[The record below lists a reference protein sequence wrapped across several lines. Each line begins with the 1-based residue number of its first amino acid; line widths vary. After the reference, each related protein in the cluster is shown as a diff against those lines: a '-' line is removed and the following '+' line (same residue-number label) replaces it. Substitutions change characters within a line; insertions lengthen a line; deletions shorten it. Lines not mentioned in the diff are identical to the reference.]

1 MRVTICAS
9 EPTVLREVRIGQL
22 FLPRDAHL
30 CELVCVLF
38 VRPELDVGELV
49 NWRSTEHEAP
59 VVVLGCRVGPG
70 ETGYLPPG
78 RAVRIHLDTP
88 VSLLEAEAPLQ
99 LRERRPDAPPP
110 DSPPMRL

>member
-1 MRVTICAS
+1 MRVTICAP
-9 EPTVLREVRIGQL
+9 EPTVLREVRVGQL

-30 CELVCVLF
+30 CELVCVLYAP
-38 VRPELDVGELV
+38 PELSAGELV
-49 NWRSTEHEAP
+49 NWHSTVHEVLA
-59 VVVLGCRVGPG
+59 VVLGCRVGPD
-70 ETGYLPPG
+70 EMGYLPPG
-78 RAVRIHLDTP
+78 AEVRIHLDTP